1 MVFDLALAKIPPCH
15 SIVKAVPDQW
25 YKILPE
31 RRFSSGELFCRGLT
45 FNLFIVDFP

>member
-1 MVFDLALAKIPPCH
+1 MVFDLAVAKIPPCH

-31 RRFSSGELFCRGLT
+31 RRFSSGELFCRNFGNNVT
-45 FNLFIVDFP
+45 